1 MSFPSRNSR
10 NRKKSTDLHGKAGG
24 AGKGERA
31 RSGRE
36 KAGRKGAKQ
45 SAVQW
50 TWGQHAVIA
59 ALANPKR
66 ALKTLLL
73 SPAAA
78 GRIDESLLKS
88 RPELAVQ
95 ITNPAMMDQ
104 LLPDGAAHQGFALDA
119 APPPDSTIPAIAR
132 EAKGLILVLDQ
143 ITDPHNVG
151 AIFRLASA
159 FNARGV
165 IMQDRNA
172 PPMSG
177 ATAKVAV
184 GAIDSVPYALVT
196 NIANTLDELKANGW
210 IVTGLAGEADLD
222 IVQAFA
228 LPKNAV
234 HKANAIVLGAEG
246 PGLRP
251 RVRSLCDQLAKIP
264 MPGGAESLNVATA
277 AAIAAYEAVRE
288 Q

>member
-1 MSFPSRNSR
+1 MRGKKRPKTGGRPPSR
-10 NRKKSTDLHGKAGG
+10 
-24 AGKGERA
+24 
-31 RSGRE
+31 
-36 KAGRKGAKQ
+36 
-45 SAVQW
+45 SAIQW
-50 TWGQHAVIA
+50 TWGQHAVLA
-59 ALANPKR
+59 ALSNPRR
-66 ALKTLLL
+66 AVKTLLI

-78 GRIDESLLKS
+78 ARVDESVLK
-88 RPELAVQ
+88 RPDLAVQ
-95 ITNPAMMDQ
+95 ITNPSMMDQ
-104 LLPDGAAHQGFALDA
+104 ILPDGAAHQGLALDCA
-119 APPPDSTIPAIAR
+119 SPPDSDIASIASGG
-132 EAKGLILVLDQ
+132 EGLILILDQ

-196 NIANTLDELKANGW
+196 NIANTLDDLKNYGW
-210 IVTGLAGEADLD
+210 MVTGLAGEAELD
-222 IVQAFA
+222 ITRAFA
-228 LPKNAV
+228 LPKNAIA
-234 HKANAIVLGAEG
+234 KANAIVLGAEG

-288 Q
+288 